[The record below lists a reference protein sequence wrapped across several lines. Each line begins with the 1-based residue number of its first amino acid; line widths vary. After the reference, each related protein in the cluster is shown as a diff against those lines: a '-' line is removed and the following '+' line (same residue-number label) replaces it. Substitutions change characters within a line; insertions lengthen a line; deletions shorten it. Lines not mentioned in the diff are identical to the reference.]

1 MKKLFLHPLAVVLIT
16 LICFLI
22 FFSLKKTSQ
31 KATISNKNIQV
42 LEQEIEQLEQFIISN
57 QNKLYQSEQK
67 FAKEKILRDQLLM
80 QKDGEI
86 IIQLPIEDL
95 EVEKKDKKLAVSPL
109 EEWQKLWM
117 WRTVK

>member
-1 MKKLFLHPLAVVLIT
+1 MKRLFLHPLAIVLIT
-16 LICFLI
+16 FICFLI

-31 KATISNKNIQV
+31 KAVISNKNIQV
-42 LEQEIEQLEQFIISN
+42 LEQEIDQLEQFIISN
-57 QNKLYQSEQK
+57 QNKLYQSEQD

-95 EVEKKDKKLAVSPL
+95 EVGKKDKQLAVKPW
-109 EEWQKLWM
+109 EEWRKLWE
-117 WRTVK
+117 WRIAK